1 MADKLSQLW
10 GKPLASMTLS
20 DYVLIGSLVVLC
32 LLVLFL
38 LLATL
43 FER

>member
-1 MADKLSQLW
+1 
-10 GKPLASMTLS
+10 MTLG
-20 DYVLIGSLVVLC
+20 DYVLIAGLVVMC